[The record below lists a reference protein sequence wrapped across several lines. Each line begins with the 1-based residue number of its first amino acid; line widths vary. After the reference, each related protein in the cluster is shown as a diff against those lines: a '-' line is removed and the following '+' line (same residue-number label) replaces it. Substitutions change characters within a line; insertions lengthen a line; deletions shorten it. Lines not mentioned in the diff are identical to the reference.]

1 MHKHAPYSLGLICWM
16 FLVIN
21 HIGILP
27 PCFIGCMHSFDLLF
41 TLFGKMCFSFTKYP
55 ISVRIC
61 PHLLQYLED
70 PTHDPSLSSSAWTGA
85 SFLADSAKTC
95 HSHQS
100 ALSLEESSAD
110 LKLWSKTKIK
120 LYSKVKVCTCKNKC
134 KQNPKG
140 GKQKLK
146 GRKQKSQSN
155 TNGTVVHKSKD
166 WVFILDINQGSKC
179 SVAPFSSHSENELK

>member
-1 MHKHAPYSLGLICWM
+1 MKHTLAAAVVAFTNMHKHAPSSLGLICWM
-16 FLVIN
+16 FLVIKC
-21 HIGILP
+21 IGILP

-100 ALSLEESSAD
+100 ALSLEASSAD

-120 LYSKVKVCTCKNKC
+120 LNSIVKVNNVKIWGLEVQTKHKRW
-134 KQNPKG
+134 KA
-140 GKQKLK
+140 KLK
-146 GRKQKSQSN
+146 GKKA
-155 TNGTVVHKSKD
+155 KD
-166 WVFILDINQGSKC
+166 SIKHNWSCFHL
-179 SVAPFSSHSENELK
+179 PR